1 MANQSFT
8 SRKPAKTRR
17 SITTAVIVASA
28 LALGACSSLGS
39 GSSGSGSDTGTSPSA
54 QPLVSDSQS
63 DDSGLSDSGDS
74 GTTVSGYVRL
84 QNGQPIA
91 GEPVEFESPLGY
103 NYHTTTDGN
112 GYYSMTITE
121 GVYYA
126 EAPDVQYN
134 TDVVDR
140 PNNTVSV
147 PPSTTINFVAVPTG
161 IGPG

>member
-1 MANQSFT
+1 MTNPFFSPRGAS
-8 SRKPAKTRR
+8 KTRR
-17 SITTAVIVASA
+17 SVITAVIVASA
-28 LALGACSSLGS
+28 LSLGACSSLGS
-39 GSSGSGSDTGTSPSA
+39 GSSGSGSGAQASA
-54 QPLVSDSQS
+54 QPVVSDPQT
-63 DDSGLSDSGDS
+63 DDSGLSDSG
-74 GTTVSGYVRL
+74 TTVNGYVRL

-147 PPSTTINFVAVPTG
+147 PPSTTVNFVAVPTG